1 MANIARVFKKFPKT
15 FWIANTM
22 ELFERWAWYGFYM
35 LLANYLTKSTDIGAL
50 GLSQSEKGLIMGV
63 GTAVLYFLPLITGAI
78 ADRYGYKKV
87 LFIAFLIYIT
97 GFIAMPHCRSFASFF
112 AIFLYVAIGGSLFK
126 PIISATVSKTTDD
139 ETSSIGFG
147 IFYMM
152 VNIGA
157 FVGPLF
163 ALHFSKV
170 SYDQVFYLSAIFIA
184 VNFPIL
190 YFFKEPGREKSD
202 IPFGQSLKIIFY
214 NIWVALKDYK
224 LVLFLI
230 IVAGFWSM
238 YYQLFY
244 TLPVFIDQWVDT
256 RILFNFIQDVWP
268 WLAEKIGSE
277 GGTIKAEYITNID
290 ALYII
295 IFQIVVSTLIMKWKP
310 LSSMISGFLV
320 CGIGMSLTLLTNDP
334 FFIIG
339 AIFIFGVGEMA
350 GSPKVTEYIGKI
362 APRDKVALYMGT
374 SFLPVTL
381 GNFLAGY
388 ISGGVYGKMSDK
400 INLLQQEVAKRNLD
414 IPEISDTFSQTD
426 YYNRA
431 ADLMNMNHYELTQ
444 FLWENYQPNKI
455 WIVLLGIGI
464 GASFLLFL
472 YDRLLIRRTARKE
485 KPVTP

>member
-1 MANIARVFKKFPKT
+1 MSDKVNVFRKFPRT
-15 FWIANTM
+15 FWLANTM

-35 LLANYLTKSTDIGAL
+35 LLANYLTKSTDLGAL
-50 GLSQSEKGLIMGV
+50 GLSQVEKGLIMSV
-63 GTAVLYFLPLITGAI
+63 GTAILYFLPIITGAI

-87 LFIAFLIYIT
+87 LFIAFLIYLT
-97 GFIAMPHCRSFASFF
+97 GFLVMPFCKSFASFF
-112 AIFLYVAIGGSLFK
+112 AIFLYVAIGGALFK

-139 ETSSIGFG
+139 DTSSIGFG

-157 FVGPLF
+157 FIGPLF
-163 ALHFSKV
+163 ALYFSNI
-170 SYDQVFYLSAIFIA
+170 SYEYVFYLSAIFIA
-184 VNFPIL
+184 INLPIL
-190 YFFKEPGREKSD
+190 YFFKEPDREKSD
-202 IPFGQSLKIIFY
+202 TSFQKSLKTIFR
-214 NIWVALKDYK
+214 NIGIALGDYK

-256 RILFNFIQDVWP
+256 SILYNFIHGVWP

-290 ALYII
+290 AFYII
-295 IFQIVVSTLIMKWKP
+295 MFQIVVSTIIMKWKP
-310 LSSMISGFLV
+310 LSSMITGFMV
-320 CGIGMSLTLLTNDP
+320 CGIGMSLTLFTNNP

-339 AIFIFGVGEMA
+339 SIFIFGVGEMA
-350 GSPKVTEYIGKI
+350 GSPKITEYIGKI

-388 ISGGVYGKMSDK
+388 ISGGVYGKMADK
-400 INLLQQEVAKRNLD
+400 LNLLKQEVTSRSLS
-414 IPEISDTFSQTD
+414 IPEISDSFSQTD
-426 YYNRA
+426 YYNKA
-431 ADLMNMNHYELTQ
+431 AELMHMNQTELTQ
-444 FLWENYQPNKI
+444 YLWSNYHPNKI
-455 WIVLLGIGI
+455 WIVLLGIGA
-464 GASFLLFL
+464 GAAFLLFL
-472 YDRLLIRRTARKE
+472 YDRLIIRRHQ
-485 KPVTP
+485 

>member
-1 MANIARVFKKFPKT
+1 MSNLTRVFKKFPKT

-63 GTAVLYFLPLITGAI
+63 GTALLYFLPLITGAI
-78 ADRYGYKKV
+78 ADRYGYRKV
-87 LFIAFLIYIT
+87 LFISFLIYIT
-97 GFIAMPHCRSFASFF
+97 GFLAMPHCKSFASFF
-112 AIFLYVAIGGSLFK
+112 AIFLYVAIGGALFK

-157 FVGPLF
+157 FTGPLF

-202 IPFGQSLKIIFY
+202 TKFWASLKIIFK
-214 NIWVALKDYK
+214 NIWIALQDYK

-256 RILFNFIQDVWP
+256 RILFNFIQDLWP
-268 WLAEKIGSE
+268 WLAEKIGSSD
-277 GGTIKAEYITNID
+277 GTIKAEYITNVD

-295 IFQIVVSTLIMKWKP
+295 LFQIVVSSLIMKWKP

-320 CGIGMSLTLLTNDP
+320 CGIGMSLTLFTHDP
-334 FFIIG
+334 FFILG

-388 ISGGVYGKMSDK
+388 ISGGVYGKMADK
-400 INLLQQEVAKRNLD
+400 VNLLQQEVAQRNLS

-426 YYNRA
+426 YFNRA
-431 ADLMNMNHYELTQ
+431 QELMNMNHHELTQ
-444 FLWENYQPNKI
+444 FLWENYQPNRI
-455 WIVLLGIGI
+455 WMVLLGIGA

-472 YDRLLIRRTARKE
+472 YDRLLIRRPLKKNNA
-485 KPVTP
+485 

>member
-1 MANIARVFKKFPKT
+1 MSSIARVFKKFPKT

-50 GLSQSEKGLIMGV
+50 GLSQSEKGIIMGV
-63 GTAVLYFLPLITGAI
+63 GTAILYFLPLITGAI

-112 AIFLYVAIGGSLFK
+112 AIFLYVAIGGALFK
-126 PIISATVSKTTDD
+126 PIISATVSKTTND

-157 FVGPLF
+157 FIGPLF

-202 IPFGQSLKIIFY
+202 TPFWESLKTILL
-214 NIWVALKDYK
+214 NIWIALKDYR

-230 IVAGFWSM
+230 IVSGFWAM
-238 YYQLFY
+238 YNQLFY

-256 RILFNFIQDVWP
+256 HTLYNFIHEAWP
-268 WLAEKIGSE
+268 WLAEKIGSAD
-277 GGTIKAEYITNID
+277 GTIKAEYITNVD

-295 IFQIVVSTLIMKWKP
+295 IFQIIVSTIIMKWKP

-320 CGIGMSLTLLTNDP
+320 CAIGMSLTLFTNDP
-334 FFIIG
+334 FFVIG
-339 AIFIFGVGEMA
+339 SIFIFGVGEMA
-350 GSPKVTEYIGKI
+350 GSPKITEYIGKI

-400 INLLQQEVAKRNLD
+400 TNLLQKEIATRGLD
-414 IPEISDTFSQTD
+414 IPEITDTFSQTD
-426 YYNRA
+426 YYNCA
-431 ADLMNMNHYELTQ
+431 AELMNMTHQELTQ

-455 WIVLLGIGI
+455 WIVVLGIGLS
-464 GASFLLFL
+464 ASFLLFL
-472 YDRLLIRRTARKE
+472 YDRLLIRRTAKKE
-485 KPVTP
+485 KPVIS

>member
-1 MANIARVFKKFPKT
+1 MSTKVSVFKKFPRT
-15 FWIANTM
+15 FWLANTM

-35 LLANYLTKSTDIGAL
+35 LLANYLTKSTDLGAL
-50 GLSQSEKGLIMGV
+50 GLSQVEKGLIMSF
-63 GTAVLYFLPLITGAI
+63 GTAILYFLPLITGAI
-78 ADRYGYKKV
+78 ADRYGYKRV
-87 LFIAFLIYIT
+87 LFTAFIIYIT
-97 GFIAMPHCRSFASFF
+97 GFLVMPHCKSFGSFF
-112 AIFLYVAIGGSLFK
+112 AIFLYIAIGGALFK

-157 FVGPLF
+157 FIGPLF
-163 ALHFSKV
+163 ALYFSKI
-170 SYDQVFYLSAIFIA
+170 SYEYVFYLSAIFIA
-184 VNFPIL
+184 INLPIL
-190 YFFKEPGREKSD
+190 YFFKEPDREKSD
-202 IPFGQSLKIIFY
+202 DPFLKSLKTILKNIF
-214 NIWVALKDYK
+214 IALRDYK

-256 RILFNFIQDVWP
+256 SSLYNFIHGVWP

-290 ALYII
+290 AFYII
-295 IFQIVVSTLIMKWKP
+295 MFQIVVSTIIMKWKP
-310 LSSMISGFLV
+310 LSSMITGFMV
-320 CGIGMSLTLLTNDP
+320 CGIGMSLTLFTNNP

-339 AIFIFGVGEMA
+339 SIFIFGLGEMA
-350 GSPKVTEYIGKI
+350 GSPKITEYIGKI

-388 ISGGVYGKMSDK
+388 ISGGVYGKMADK
-400 INLLQQEVAKRNLD
+400 LNLLKQEVAQRNLS
-414 IPEISDTFSQTD
+414 IPEISDSFSQTD
-426 YYNRA
+426 YYNKA
-431 ADLMNMNHYELTQ
+431 AELMHMNQTELTQ
-444 FLWENYQPNKI
+444 YLWSNYHPNKI
-455 WIVLLGIGI
+455 WIVLLGIGT
-464 GASFLLFL
+464 GAAFLLFL
-472 YDRLLIRRTARKE
+472 YDRFLIRKQ
-485 KPVTP
+485 K

>member
-1 MANIARVFKKFPKT
+1 MANITRVFKKFPKT

-63 GTAVLYFLPLITGAI
+63 GTALLYFLPLITGAI
-78 ADRYGYKKV
+78 ADRYGYRKV

-112 AIFLYVAIGGSLFK
+112 AVFLYVAIGGSLFK

-190 YFFKEPGREKSD
+190 YFFKEPGRKKSD

-400 INLLQQEVAKRNLD
+400 TNILQQEVAKRNLD

-431 ADLMNMNHYELTQ
+431 ADLMNMNHHELTQ

-485 KPVTP
+485 KPV